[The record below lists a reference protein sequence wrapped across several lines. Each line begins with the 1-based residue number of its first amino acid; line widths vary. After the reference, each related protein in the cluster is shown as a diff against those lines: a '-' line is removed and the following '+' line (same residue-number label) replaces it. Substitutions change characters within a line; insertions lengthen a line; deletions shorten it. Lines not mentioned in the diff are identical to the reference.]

1 MAQNLLA
8 EKPSTAGGRNAL
20 AAAYRSLRVIDEQ
33 LQETNREICRL
44 MAVKVAHFGA
54 QPEVSKQFRKYQLES
69 FEDSSHMLDSEWWAW
84 ATRNGLLE
92 SEGNLDRE
100 LEKTKASKIK
110 FEGIWSD
117 LRSCI
122 DELSRP
128 YLRNLNIL
136 DLPDD
141 ILLLIFE
148 YVENLN
154 FDLPSLYYPPD
165 NGRKDI
171 KNTRLVCRRFC
182 NLSSQLLVRLVRV
195 SFDELSLTRL
205 EEISHHPA
213 IAKGVRVVQ
222 IALHFYNIALNDFD
236 RFISYLIDMLE
247 NQVNLFDALKD
258 FNIPEQSAL
267 EMIADTRAVILEL
280 HQLASTQ
287 PELGEHFQ
295 EEQGLRARLEEIC
308 SEHLTLFEKQQ
319 SLIWSGR
326 FSQAVGSAIARMP
339 GARRLDFND
348 TEFAVSTGNRQLMI
362 PKGNTWR
369 ALRRF
374 ILQPLTGYRAKAHSL
389 DLPNYQCIA
398 KIVDAVRCA
407 GVSLKTIKIELS
419 YLGCPGSLMPSPDI
433 RREFSSGLQQ
443 LAEFKFECRDSP
455 DEQDAEGLNDALSVY
470 VDTPS
475 LQKLSLDMRSD
486 DAGEPGRIDI
496 GQIMGSRSRDRLT
509 DISFA
514 YAAMDFSRMVQFLN
528 RLPQSTTCISLIDVR
543 LLSGTWKEALDALR
557 KKNIRIVQL
566 SEPKGAECDN
576 MSPEDYKRIFDDKC
590 AYYTLAEFY
599 VRNRI
604 PQQRNPLET
613 L

>member
-20 AAAYRSLRVIDEQ
+20 AAAYHSLRVIDEQ

-128 YLRNLNIL
+128 
-136 DLPDD
+136 
-141 ILLLIFE
+141 
-148 YVENLN
+148 
-154 FDLPSLYYPPD
+154 
-165 NGRKDI
+165 
-171 KNTRLVCRRFC
+171 
-182 NLSSQLLVRLVRV
+182 SQLLVRLVRV

-374 ILQPLTGYRAKAHSL
+374 ILQSLTGYRAKAHSL

-419 YLGCPGSLMPSPDI
+419 DLGCPGSLMPSPDI

-443 LAEFKFECRDSP
+443 LAEFKFECDSP

-475 LQKLSLDMRSD
+475 LQKLSLDMRSY

-557 KKNIRIVQL
+557 KKNIRIVHL

-590 AYYTLAEFY
+590 AYRTLAELY
-599 VRNRI
+599 ITNRI
-604 PQQRNPLET
+604 SQQRNPLET
-613 L
+613 P